1 MKKKYIWTAVT
12 VFYVLFIFS
21 HSLKPSDISSEDS
34 GRVLELIQK
43 VFKLWEINAPWVTE
57 HVIRKAAHFSEY
69 ALLGILL
76 WNCLPACGFASQV
89 RWMIHVTAGC
99 VVPLLDETIQLF
111 VPGRSG
117 QVGDIWID
125 CFGVIFGTLLG
136 AIGLV
141 VRKQAMNSKMKMKR
155 RAK

>member
-1 MKKKYIWTAVT
+1 MKKGYIWTAVT

-21 HSLKPSDISSEDS
+21 HSMKPSDISSEDS
-34 GRVLELIQK
+34 GRVLELLQK
-43 VFKLWEINAPWVTE
+43 AFKLWEINAPWVTE

-76 WNCLPACGFASQV
+76 WNCLPACGFDLQV
-89 RWMIHVTAGC
+89 RWLIHVAAGYMI
-99 VVPLLDETIQLF
+99 PFLDETIQLF

-125 CFGVIFGTLLG
+125 CFGVAFGTLIG
-136 AIGLV
+136 AAGLMI
-141 VRKQAMNSKMKMKR
+141 RKQTKNRKIKR
-155 RAK
+155 RVN